1 MRRVPGRRLVT
12 LFAILL
18 VAASLS
24 ARGVGL
30 SECDCCG
37 PMMAAPAAPVPPC
50 CVGTVDRRMAA
61 STSSQTLSAPTQL
74 LKAAAA
80 SPSEPFL
87 PSPRRGYPPGE
98 LRPVYLSISVLRI

>member
-1 MRRVPGRRLVT
+1 MRRLPGRRLVT
-12 LFAILL
+12 LLAILL

-24 ARGVGL
+24 TRGAGV
-30 SECDCCG
+30 SACDCCG
-37 PMMAAPAAPVPPC
+37 PMMAAAAAPVPPC

-61 STSSQTLSAPTQL
+61 STNSQTFPAPTQSI
-74 LKAAAA
+74 KGAAA
-80 SPSEPFL
+80 SHHEPFL